1 MLFYENVY
9 SVSREYNQRF
19 ELQYV
24 PLSNKPS
31 LIQRLLVVVQ
41 SVWAQRVSKP
51 AQITSQT
58 VRNTVA

>member
-1 MLFYENVY
+1 MLFYDNVY

-19 ELQYV
+19 ELQHV

-41 SVWAQRVSKP
+41 SVWAQRVSNP